1 VIGVLV
7 SGQGTNLQAL
17 LDAGLP
23 VVAVASNRGGAPA
36 LERASCA
43 TAAFELADFPDRAA
57 RDEAM
62 ADWLEEQGV
71 RLVVLAG
78 YMHLLTPG
86 FLDRFPDAVVNV
98 HPSLLPAFPGA
109 HAVEEQLAAGV
120 AESGATVH
128 LVDEG
133 VDSGPV
139 LAQERIPVLAG
150 DTPETLHGRI
160 KSVEHRLLPD
170 VVRELLGSPAVRR
183 RAERAAEAG
192 SHGRER
198 PASGGSRRALIS
210 TWDKSGLDSFARGL
224 VALGWRLVA
233 SGNTA
238 AALEAIGL
246 PVERVED
253 VTASPEMLG
262 GRVKTLHPRVHAGIL
277 ARRDEADDLATLE
290 EHGIEPFDLVCVNLY
305 PFEEVTAR
313 RGVTEEQAVETI
325 DVGGPSML
333 RGAAKNFA
341 HCAPVCR
348 PEQYHEVLEELRT
361 SGELSLETRRRLA
374 AEAFAHTAAY
384 EAAIATWFNAREEF
398 PDSLVVSL
406 DKVLDL
412 AYGENPHQRA
422 AYYAERG
429 VRRHL
434 LSRVEQL
441 HGKEL
446 SFNNLNDFSA
456 ARSLAREF
464 ALPACVIVKHAN
476 PCGVAVGT
484 TAEEA
489 YDKALASDPTSA
501 YGGVVVLNREVEA
514 PLGEKLTEQFVEV
527 LFAPGYTEDALDALR
542 RKKNIRILLDGER
555 RAGAPERSYKRVI
568 GGMLVQD
575 SDAEI
580 EERDNWELVTGELD
594 EPQWGDLVFAWR
606 VCKHVASNA
615 IVLVK
620 DLRTIGI
627 GAGQM
632 SRVDAVRIAV
642 EKAAE
647 FGHDVRGS
655 ALASDAFF
663 PFPDGPQIALDAG
676 TTSIVQPGGSR
687 RDEDVI
693 AAVAQ
698 AGAAMAFTGRRHFRH

>member
-1 VIGVLV
+1 V
-7 SGQGTNLQAL
+7 
-17 LDAGLP
+17 
-23 VVAVASNRGGAPA
+23 
-36 LERASCA
+36 
-43 TAAFELADFPDRAA
+43 
-57 RDEAM
+57 
-62 ADWLEEQGV
+62 
-71 RLVVLAG
+71 
-78 YMHLLTPG
+78 
-86 FLDRFPDAVVNV
+86 
-98 HPSLLPAFPGA
+98 
-109 HAVEEQLAAGV
+109 
-120 AESGATVH
+120 
-128 LVDEG
+128 
-133 VDSGPV
+133 
-139 LAQERIPVLAG
+139 
-150 DTPETLHGRI
+150 
-160 KSVEHRLLPD
+160 
-170 VVRELLGSPAVRR
+170 
-183 RAERAAEAG
+183 
-192 SHGRER
+192 
-198 PASGGSRRALIS
+198 RALIS
-210 TWDKSGLDSFARGL
+210 TWDKSGLDTFARGL
-224 VALGWRLVA
+224 ANLGWRLVA

-246 PVERVED
+246 PVEHVES
-253 VTASPEMLG
+253 VTESPEMLG

-277 ARRDEADDLATLE
+277 ARRDVEDDLATLE
-290 EHGIEPFDLVCVNLY
+290 EHGIEMFDLVCVNLY
-305 PFEEVTAR
+305 PFEEVAAR
-313 RGVTEEQAVETI
+313 LGVTEADAVEMI
-325 DVGGPSML
+325 DIGGPSML

-348 PEQYHEVLEELRT
+348 PDQYHSVLEELRT
-361 SGELSLETRRRLA
+361 HGELSLETRRRLA

-446 SFNNLNDFSA
+446 SFNNLNDFSG

-476 PCGVAVGT
+476 PCGVAVGAT
-484 TAEEA
+484 IEEA

-514 PLGEKLTEQFVEV
+514 PLGEKLAEQFVEL
-527 LFAPGYTEDALDALR
+527 LFAPGYTDEALTALR
-542 RKKNIRILLDGER
+542 RKQNVRILLDGER
-555 RAGAPERSYKRVI
+555 RAGEPGERSYKRVL

-580 EERDNWELVTGELD
+580 EDRDGWQLVTGELS

-642 EKAAE
+642 DKAAE
-647 FGHDVRGS
+647 FGHDPTGS

-663 PFPDGPQIALDAG
+663 PFADGPQVALDAG
-676 TTSIVQPGGSR
+676 TTAIVQPGGSR
-687 RDEDVI
+687 RDDDVI
-693 AAVAQ
+693 AAVTDAD
-698 AGAAMAFTGRRHFRH
+698 AAMVFTGRRHFRH